1 MRMQQ
6 ASSSHSQPLTHH
18 LAPHTQ
24 RCVQRKSDLRRAVS
38 LSIDTAPA
46 VEPGDVQ
53 LREVVRYGDALASE
67 DESVLRRRSVS
78 PIISMGKDGGA
89 STELGH
95 SAVHYLYAMHPLD
108 PRFFSSHADAV
119 SVVEERDR
127 SEGEQEERAGTE
139 TRDHVSKKAGL
150 VAESMLQ
157 RGIGCKGVR
166 GGGRGAA
173 KSYARPKGGQ

>member
-1 MRMQQ
+1 M
-6 ASSSHSQPLTHH
+6 H
-18 LAPHTQ
+18 L
-24 RCVQRKSDLRRAVS
+24 
-38 LSIDTAPA
+38 
-46 VEPGDVQ
+46 
-53 LREVVRYGDALASE
+53 
-67 DESVLRRRSVS
+67 
-78 PIISMGKDGGA
+78 
-89 STELGH
+89 
-95 SAVHYLYAMHPLD
+95 LD